1 MGQWTDPRAKR
12 VERPTQDVFTSHP
25 AGIGVPKKDSAVSL
39 LNDSD
44 EFCERLHSQP
54 ECNRSSWPAHPDED
68 DEWETHLSNTS
79 KTSGPGS
86 RTTTAPHSVQAMT
99 GTATKFDAGSA
110 LGCFW

>member
-12 VERPTQDVFTSHP
+12 VERPTQDAFTGHP
-25 AGIGVPKKDSAVSL
+25 AGIAGAKKDSAVSL
-39 LNDSD
+39 LSDPD

-54 ECNRSSWPAHPDED
+54 ECNRPSWPAHPED

-86 RTTTAPHSVQAMT
+86 VTVTAPHSVQAST
-99 GTATKFDAGSA
+99 GTATKFDTGSV